1 MVTRR
6 KAIPASVRE
15 EVVRTYGRAC
25 WLRFPDC
32 TESRDMTL
40 DHLYPDRLGGSDTVR
55 NLRPACRHCNSAR
68 HDRLVQGRGITVTVH
83 LASPYELDSHAPAGA
98 VVLDWRIMY
107 GSLSVRSDMSWPV
120 MEGMWRGAVFEA
132 LRQPSAVRLW
142 LAPPP
147 DTTADQVREWIRL
160 GYRIERGDGH
170 GVMGEPSCE
179 LEARAWNTWRRNRL
193 GVESLERL
201 ESARDLDWR
210 HYELVF

>member
-68 HDRLVQGRGITVTVH
+68 HDRLVQGAESR
-83 LASPYELDSHAPAGA
+83 SPSIWPAHTN
-98 VVLDWRIMY
+98 WIHTRRP
-107 GSLSVRSDMSWPV
+107 VRSCWIGGSCMARCPY
-120 MEGMWRGAVFEA
+120 GRTCRG
-132 LRQPSAVRLW
+132 R
-142 LAPPP
+142 
-147 DTTADQVREWIRL
+147 
-160 GYRIERGDGH
+160 
-170 GVMGEPSCE
+170 
-179 LEARAWNTWRRNRL
+179 
-193 GVESLERL
+193 
-201 ESARDLDWR
+201 
-210 HYELVF
+210 

>member
-132 LRQPSAVRLW
+132 LRQPSAVPLW

-179 LEARAWNTWRRNRL
+179 LEARAWNT
-193 GVESLERL
+193 
-201 ESARDLDWR
+201 
-210 HYELVF
+210 